1 MNDQKNDCLIHREG
15 VRGIKVTSKKW
26 EYNVRKK
33 CYGYVSRKCMK
44 YVCMTRIMGPAEP
57 EISTELAA
65 VNNTCIGTPIVGNNG
80 EHSGRFESESA
91 RISRQKGLSEDGDVY
106 MNLD

>member
-1 MNDQKNDCLIHREG
+1 
-15 VRGIKVTSKKW
+15 
-26 EYNVRKK
+26 
-33 CYGYVSRKCMK
+33 MK

-57 EISTELAA
+57 ENSTELAA
-65 VNNTCIGTPIVGNNG
+65 VNNTFIGTPIVGNNG

-106 MNLD
+106 SNRD